1 MESSLNG
8 GVNRLPAYPMKVLRV
23 HKGDNIFVRTLSPGY
38 FGFATHYVK
47 KRSHFCLGREC
58 PADRHKWDQSWKGY
72 CSVEQWYDGED
83 AWFPAALEITEQLE
97 LDFRRVFE
105 RGQVWE
111 IWKAL
116 SNKGEAEPVRG
127 KLHEQRDPLTFP
139 GEYDVV
145 PVIKS
150 LYHVQE
156 LPERVKSWIPDR
168 VLVKPSQDAGPDLL
182 KSGTKEQKERKREE
196 ANRLFAELREAQ
208 RKKKSPRERN
218 QGGTD

>member
-23 HKGDNIFVRTLSPGY
+23 HKGDNIFIRTLSPGY
-38 FGFATHYVK
+38 FGYATHYVK

-58 PADRHKWDQSWKGY
+58 PGDRHKWDVSWKGY
-72 CSVEQWYDGED
+72 CSVEQWFEGDG

-97 LDFRRVFE
+97 LDFRRVYD
-105 RGQVWE
+105 RGQIWE
-111 IWKAL
+111 LWKLL

-127 KLHEQRDPLTFP
+127 KLHEQRDPKTFP
-139 GEYDVV
+139 GEHDIA

-156 LPERVKSWIPDR
+156 LPECVKSWIPDR
-168 VLVKPSQDAGPDLL
+168 VVVKPSIGDGPALL
-182 KSGTKEQKERKREE
+182 GGETREEKERKREE
-196 ANRLFAELREAQ
+196 ANRLYEELRSAQ
-208 RKKKSPRERN
+208 KEKKSPREKN
-218 QGGTD
+218 LNGKH